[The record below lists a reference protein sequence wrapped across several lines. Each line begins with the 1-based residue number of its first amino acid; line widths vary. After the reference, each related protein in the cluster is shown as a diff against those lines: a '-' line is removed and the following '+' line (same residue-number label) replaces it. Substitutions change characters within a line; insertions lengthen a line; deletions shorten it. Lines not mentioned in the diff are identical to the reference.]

1 MLAGFFKDN
10 FNDRRFLATGV
21 IGRLKDGVSMSAAE
35 ASLKTIA
42 SQLEKAFPKDNA
54 SRSVALTPLAD
65 AAVGVNNRGQIVL
78 AGGLMMGIVGLVL
91 LIACVNVANLLL
103 AQAARREKEMSLRAA
118 LGASRRRVI
127 RQLLTESL
135 VLAILAGI
143 AGMAIAYGGR
153 AVLWSFRP
161 PFILD
166 GDLDIGFDSHVL
178 FFTLG
183 VSLLTAVLIGLAPA
197 IKVARPNLIEVLKVG
212 GRGGSVSWARNRFR
226 SLLVVTEIALA
237 LVALVGAGLFVR
249 SMQNAQRV
257 DPGFES
263 KKPVC
268 VRIRPG
274 SLALRRRSRPAV
286 FPHRHRTS

>member
-1 MLAGFFKDN
+1 
-10 FNDRRFLATGV
+10 
-21 IGRLKDGVSMSAAE
+21 
-35 ASLKTIA
+35 
-42 SQLEKAFPKDNA
+42 
-54 SRSVALTPLAD
+54 
-65 AAVGVNNRGQIVL
+65 
-78 AGGLMMGIVGLVL
+78 
-91 LIACVNVANLLL
+91 
-103 AQAARREKEMSLRAA
+103 MSLRAA

-135 VLAILAGI
+135 VLAVLAGI
-143 AGMAIAYGGR
+143 VGFAIAYGGR

-166 GDLDIGFDSHVL
+166 GDLDIAFDSHVL
-178 FFTLG
+178 FFTFG
-183 VSLLTAVLIGLAPA
+183 VSLLTAVLTGLAPA

-263 KKPVC
+263 RNLFVFAFDLGALHYDEDRGQQYFRAAIERAEASPGVASATIAANFPA
-268 VRIRPG
+268 RWGIRADHIPRG
-274 SLALRRRSRPAV
+274 AR
-286 FPHRHRTS
+286 